1 VKKYFAVIGNPIS
14 HSLSPQ
20 IMNMAF
26 LHHKFEG
33 LYSRVL
39 LNSFDEFLLLDELIN
54 FEGCNATS
62 PFKAD
67 VAAFSEDQS
76 ESVIRT
82 GVANTMK
89 KKDTGHWFVHN
100 TDITGVVL
108 PIARRFDDLKEKKIL
123 VIGAGGASRAA
134 IVGMLN
140 RGASVWVTNRTNKNA
155 KKLSEVYE
163 CNFLST
169 SELKEKYPYFD
180 IILNT
185 VGVILPEM
193 NDYHPGESQWL
204 MDASYKEAP
213 FKSYFPEE
221 DERYIDGK
229 KWLVAQAIEGFKLFT
244 GIESEDEIFIKG
256 LERSENVRH
265 SSIVLIGPMG
275 AGKTTIGRKIAELSG
290 FHFVDLDE
298 EIENHEG
305 NSISNI
311 FDEKG
316 ESYFR
321 NLESQL
327 LSTFSEKDN
336 IVLSCGG
343 GVVTKQSN
351 VEILSK
357 LHTVLLMVDAKTTVE
372 RITTLDRPLLH
383 VDDPIKRAKEILSNR
398 LDQYLLCAH
407 AIVNAQENSI
417 EKTAELIRN
426 DFESTMTF

>member
-1 VKKYFAVIGNPIS
+1 
-14 HSLSPQ
+14 
-20 IMNMAF
+20 
-26 LHHKFEG
+26 
-33 LYSRVL
+33 
-39 LNSFDEFLLLDELIN
+39 
-54 FEGCNATS
+54 
-62 PFKAD
+62 
-67 VAAFSEDQS
+67 
-76 ESVIRT
+76 
-82 GVANTMK
+82 
-89 KKDTGHWFVHN
+89 
-100 TDITGVVL
+100 
-108 PIARRFDDLKEKKIL
+108 
-123 VIGAGGASRAA
+123 
-134 IVGMLN
+134 
-140 RGASVWVTNRTNKNA
+140 
-155 KKLSEVYE
+155 
-163 CNFLST
+163 
-169 SELKEKYPYFD
+169 
-180 IILNT
+180 
-185 VGVILPEM
+185 
-193 NDYHPGESQWL
+193 
-204 MDASYKEAP
+204 
-213 FKSYFPEE
+213 
-221 DERYIDGK
+221 
-229 KWLVAQAIEGFKLFT
+229 
-244 GIESEDEIFIKG
+244 
-256 LERSENVRH
+256 
-265 SSIVLIGPMG
+265 LIGPMG